1 MLNEK
6 YNAKTQNTFAL
17 HWESWP
23 FWICGAWSIHV
34 FFHQKSLKF
43 GLVISCGSTL
53 HNSIHHSVDSD
64 SAVLSC
70 EELKNWDVK
79 NGT

>member
-1 MLNEK
+1 M
-6 YNAKTQNTFAL
+6 
-17 HWESWP
+17 P
-23 FWICGAWSIHV
+23 R
-34 FFHQKSLKF
+34 LKIPLLFIGSPDPSGFVVPDARLLPLIINLQFMEF

-70 EELKNWDVK
+70 EELKNWDAI
-79 NGT
+79 